1 MTQMKAKLD
10 ESICDVEVCRERS
23 APPSVPPLV
32 QEVAVSGAQEGDVQ
46 EKNQHLQSVELTA
59 PDVLA
64 WLLERIGSFM
74 TGNIFIPEANRSHL
88 TFQLEGSLGL
98 LCSSWGV
105 TEKLAPESSGTE
117 PLLKGRNSQPG
128 ESVGIRPRSRRTND
142 T

>member
-32 QEVAVSGAQEGDVQ
+32 QEEAVSGAQEGGVQ
-46 EKNQHLQSVELTA
+46 EKKTTSAVCGAHSTKNITRC
-59 PDVLA
+59 PCLA
-64 WLLERIGSFM
+64 FREIGSFM

-98 LCSSWGV
+98 L
-105 TEKLAPESSGTE
+105 
-117 PLLKGRNSQPG
+117 
-128 ESVGIRPRSRRTND
+128 
-142 T
+142 

>member
-98 LCSSWGV
+98 L
-105 TEKLAPESSGTE
+105 
-117 PLLKGRNSQPG
+117 
-128 ESVGIRPRSRRTND
+128 
-142 T
+142 